1 MKICFINDGVNTF
14 AVFDKWDGET
24 LVSRNMDGQPRVISL
39 GYLRTMAGRN
49 DDAPAADVARLT
61 AEIARETSE
70 PLEPLT
76 PSQFLDF
83 VDAPNKTRQYAV
95 IVHIRAADAGEAM
108 ERVGTALFGRGYTW
122 EIIPT
127 ETKRE

>member
-1 MKICFINDGVNTF
+1 MKVCFINDGANTF
-14 AVFDKWDGET
+14 AVFERWNGET
-24 LVSRNMDGQPRVISL
+24 LVSRNMDGQPRAITL
-39 GYLRTMAGRN
+39 DYLRTMAGRS

-70 PLEPLT
+70 SLEPLT
-76 PSQFLDF
+76 PSQFLEF

-95 IVHIRAADAGEAM
+95 IVHIRAIDAGEAM
-108 ERVGTALFGRGYTW
+108 ERVGTALLGRGYTW

-127 ETKRE
+127 ETKQE